1 MISESERLCRCS
13 QMSSQLVDLGSFS
26 MFECLL
32 AISKLSNPVPIIT
45 PSTCQNQLVDQC
57 PSLGST
63 ESGAEV
69 TTLSPVLPCHAAV
82 PTETT
87 TTSTQNSHQH
97 PTSNLFEVTVP
108 STIKQPPRW
117 TSQVQMVHAI
127 AAASCEHD
135 RLASLTRAP
144 HKVRDGLGIRWEELG
159 KEGREEITQTIDPGT
174 IVHKVPVIPTSALC
188 NTPSYSKGPLYYN
201 CLVLP

>member
-1 MISESERLCRCS
+1 MCYSNALADGLISESERLCRCS

-45 PSTCQNQLVDQC
+45 QSTCQNQLVDKC

-63 ESGAEV
+63 ESGTEV

-127 AAASCEHD
+127 TAASCERN
-135 RLASLTRAP
+135 RLTSLTRAP
-144 HKVRDGLGIRWEELG
+144 HK
-159 KEGREEITQTIDPGT
+159 
-174 IVHKVPVIPTSALC
+174 
-188 NTPSYSKGPLYYN
+188 
-201 CLVLP
+201 